1 MISKFLPV
9 LLFCCLSTAAAAVTL
24 AGVTLRDTFPL
35 GGETLVLNGIALRS
49 MTIFHVRVYVV
60 GLYLTKPSHDAQA
73 ILASPDPKVIVMQ
86 FLHAAS
92 KEQMDKQYREGE
104 ANNCGHGECD
114 PSDEGDFERLV
125 AAAPAM
131 EVGDTSTYIFTQ
143 HGMQVFANQKL
154 IADIANRDL
163 AYHMLA
169 GFIGDHPPTPELRQ
183 ALLGLPPT

>member
-1 MISKFLPV
+1 MIRKLLPV
-9 LLFCCLSTAAAAVTL
+9 LLFCCVATAATAASL
-24 AGVTLRDTFPL
+24 AGVTLRDTYPL
-35 GGETLVLNGIALRS
+35 GGQTLVLNGIGLRS

-92 KEQMDKQYREGE
+92 KDQMDKQYREGE

-114 PSDEGDFERLV
+114 PSDEADFERLV

-131 EVGDTSTYIFTQ
+131 EVGDTSTYIFTER
-143 HGMQVFANQKL
+143 GMRVYANQTL
-154 IADIANRDL
+154 VIDIANRDL
-163 AYHMLA
+163 AFHMLA
-169 GFIGDHPPTPELRQ
+169 GFIGDHPPTPELRR
-183 ALLGLPPT
+183 ALLGLPPE